1 MSSCF
6 LPMPNDH
13 MWLVCVRACV
23 RVCNEIGKFLSIRIK
38 SFMPRWW
45 KQTVLFFWVWMWV
58 LCICGN
64 LCVNIDFYFMCAHSA
79 VQMASN
85 MHTMPHTHTLTYCT
99 QSCQAEMCKT
109 NIEWC
114 SSVWQ
119 RNENEE
125 NRKRLHIMSEPYE
138 GKTQTNRQRNT
149 KDISKAK
156 KNRTTNKIP
165 NEKRIWAQSEL
176 KLEHRA
182 CLRVWAHSKSIY
194 SNISMRSCV
203 PHFRCG
209 PWIRF
214 ICSFFG
220 FHFR

>member
-1 MSSCF
+1 
-6 LPMPNDH
+6 
-13 MWLVCVRACV
+13 
-23 RVCNEIGKFLSIRIK
+23 
-38 SFMPRWW
+38 
-45 KQTVLFFWVWMWV
+45 MWV

-125 NRKRLHIMSEPYE
+125 NRKRLHIMSELWE
-138 GKTQTNRQRNT
+138 GKKRKLIDSATLKTYPKPRKTEQPTKYRTKNAFERNRNWNWNIEHVCGCERIQNRYIRT
-149 KDISKAK
+149 YRCVLVCHIFDVLFSDSISD
-156 KNRTTNKIP
+156 NCT
-165 NEKRIWAQSEL
+165 
-176 KLEHRA
+176 
-182 CLRVWAHSKSIY
+182 V
-194 SNISMRSCV
+194 
-203 PHFRCG
+203 
-209 PWIRF
+209 
-214 ICSFFG
+214 
-220 FHFR
+220 